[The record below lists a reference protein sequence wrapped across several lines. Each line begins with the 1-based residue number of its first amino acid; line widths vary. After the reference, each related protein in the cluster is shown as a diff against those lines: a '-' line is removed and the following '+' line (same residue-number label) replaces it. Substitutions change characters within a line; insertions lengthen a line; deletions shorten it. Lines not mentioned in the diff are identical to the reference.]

1 MASQALAQSSTT
13 ATPTTISIYL
23 PFNGDSLAASIITA
37 APTATVYAIGCEV
50 QSGACAPGC
59 SLDSSVTVTEGESTL
74 RYTWSN
80 GMHAAYVPNPNPNPP
95 KPPPTCAHRSTNST
109 TTRTTD
115 APNHLPTNHPHP
127 NSIGPTGTALI
138 PDVTTVACSLYGGS
152 RATSAVCTAFSAI
165 PAAAPPPPHG
175 GIGPGA
181 LSNNGS
187 QTTTLAQSQISYV
200 PITIEVTDT
209 VMPTASAA
217 GGSGGSATGS
227 APAAATTNAGMG
239 SAVPGFMAW
248 VVAAAGAGGVV
259 LL

>member
-1 MASQALAQSSTT
+1 MASQVLAQSSTT
-13 ATPTTISIYL
+13 ATPTTVSIYL

-80 GMHAAYVPNPNPNPP
+80 GMHAAV
-95 KPPPTCAHRSTNST
+95 
-109 TTRTTD
+109 
-115 APNHLPTNHPHP
+115 
-127 NSIGPTGTALI
+127 GPTGTALI

-152 RATSAVCTAFSAI
+152 RATSAVCTAFSAM
-165 PAAAPPPPHG
+165 PAAPPPPHG
-175 GIGPGA
+175 GVANGGPPMM
-181 LSNNGS
+181 SNNGS
-187 QTTTLAQSQISYV
+187 QTTTLAQSQISYI
-200 PITIEVTDT
+200 PITIGVTDT
-209 VMPTASAA
+209 VMPSASSAA
-217 GGSGGSATGS
+217 MGGSGSGSGTQTPGASGTGS
-227 APAAATTNAGMG
+227 APAAATTNAGVFLG
-239 SAVPGFMAW
+239 STAPGVMAW